1 VSGAVGLDGCRGGW
15 VLAHR
20 EASGAVACTVIEQLD
35 DLAHRLPIP
44 DVVGIDIPLGL
55 PEHGARHCD
64 TEARRRLG
72 PRGSSVF
79 PAPVRAVLHAAD
91 YGEANARHRA
101 TDGRGLSKQAW
112 NLIPKIR
119 EADAL
124 AHRSREWQARMH
136 EVHPELSFTMLAGGV
151 PLPAAKRTAEGQ
163 RLRRETLAAAF
174 GAHVVDA
181 AVAGRDRRTTQA
193 DDVLDALAVLWSAE
207 RLMRGEAEVLGD
219 PAARD
224 ATGLVM
230 RIAG

>member
-1 VSGAVGLDGCRGGW
+1 MSGAVGLDGCRGGW
-15 VLAHR
+15 VMARR
-20 EASGAVACTVIEQLD
+20 EASGAVACTVIANLD
-35 DLAHRLPIP
+35 DLAHQLPIP
-44 DVVGIDIPLGL
+44 EVVGIDIPLGL
-55 PEHGARHCD
+55 PERGARRCD
-64 TEARRRLG
+64 VDARRRLG

-79 PAPVRAVLHAAD
+79 PAPVRAVLHVEDYAA
-91 YGEANARHRA
+91 ANARHRA

-124 AHRSREWQARMH
+124 ARRSREWQERLH
-136 EVHPELSFTMLAGGV
+136 EVHPELSFAMMSGDV
-151 PLPAAKRTAEGQ
+151 PMRAAKRHPEGQ
-163 RLRRETLAAAF
+163 RMRMEALAAVF

-207 RLMRGEAEVLGD
+207 RLVQGEAEVLGD